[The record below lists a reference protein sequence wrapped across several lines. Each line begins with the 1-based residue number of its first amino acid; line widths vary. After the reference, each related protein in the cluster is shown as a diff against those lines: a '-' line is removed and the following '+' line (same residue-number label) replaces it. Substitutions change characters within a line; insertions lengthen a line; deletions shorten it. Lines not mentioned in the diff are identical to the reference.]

1 MIRWTLRPS
10 NNPTGNFKAKD
21 GEQNGSRIYQL
32 MLNSMQILPVAD
44 ISHIAFF
51 DDCIVDTTPSSKGKR
66 KADAPVNPPPNKK
79 KAEGTSAPK
88 KTMTWRN
95 RRKDNSVP
103 VEGAAMEV
111 E

>member
-1 MIRWTLRPS
+1 
-10 NNPTGNFKAKD
+10 
-21 GEQNGSRIYQL
+21 

-51 DDCIVDTTPSSKGKR
+51 DDRIIDAAPSSSKGKR

-79 KAEGTSAPK
+79 KAESTSAPK
-88 KTMTWRN
+88 KMMTRKN
-95 RRKDNSVP
+95 RKKDASVP
-103 VEGAAMEV
+103 VEDGAMEV